1 MPKIRVRR
9 EKFVQT
15 YCPRDTPMV
24 SAPIC
29 IRCLDFF
36 ANDFTLAAKFEVVCS
51 LMVNPSICGDIC
63 HTDFIS
69 AKVGFQ
75 IRSLIGQF
83 CGPMGSPTSPPSCD
97 DQFEN
102 SSKTHLPCDPSYTDA
117 ECTRWADLMKKTEKM
132 TDDDYNKTVT
142 KIMDTIPNETV
153 EENFIIIEN
162 MTLPDA

>member
-9 EKFVQT
+9 EKFVQA
-15 YCPRDTPMV
+15 YCPRDAPMV

-36 ANDFTLAAKFEVVCS
+36 ANDFTMAAKFEVVCS

-69 AKVGFQ
+69 AKAGFQ

-83 CGPMGSPTSPPSCD
+83 HRPIDFTTSA
-97 DQFEN
+97 
-102 SSKTHLPCDPSYTDA
+102 PSY
-117 ECTRWADLMKKTEKM
+117 
-132 TDDDYNKTVT
+132 DD
-142 KIMDTIPNETV
+142 
-153 EENFIIIEN
+153 
-162 MTLPDA
+162 

>member
-15 YCPRDTPMV
+15 YCPRHAPMV

-36 ANDFTLAAKFEVVCS
+36 ASDFSLATKFEVVCS

-75 IRSLIGQF
+75 IDLLLVDLQLVASLEQRHLVTF
-83 CGPMGSPTSPPSCD
+83 LKTCLRPT
-97 DQFEN
+97 F
-102 SSKTHLPCDPSYTDA
+102 H
-117 ECTRWADLMKKTEKM
+117 
-132 TDDDYNKTVT
+132 VT
-142 KIMDTIPNETV
+142 QVLRMQSV
-153 EENFIIIEN
+153 
-162 MTLPDA
+162 PDGRIL

>member
-15 YCPRDTPMV
+15 YCPRDSPMV

-83 CGPMGSPTSPPSCD
+83 CGPMGSPTVGV
-97 DQFEN
+97 QRLRHLVMIN
-102 SSKTHLPCDPSYTDA
+102 LKTLLRLIS
-117 ECTRWADLMKKTEKM
+117 R
-132 TDDDYNKTVT
+132 VT
-142 KIMDTIPNETV
+142 LVIQMHSV
-153 EENFIIIEN
+153 
-162 MTLPDA
+162 PDGRT

>member
-15 YCPRDTPMV
+15 YCPRDAPMV

-36 ANDFTLAAKFEVVCS
+36 ANDFTLAVKFEVVCS

-69 AKVGFQ
+69 AKAGFQ

-83 CGPMGSPTSPPSCD
+83 QRPMGYFMDAPSCD
-97 DQFEN
+97 
-102 SSKTHLPCDPSYTDA
+102 H
-117 ECTRWADLMKKTEKM
+117 
-132 TDDDYNKTVT
+132 
-142 KIMDTIPNETV
+142 
-153 EENFIIIEN
+153 
-162 MTLPDA
+162 